1 MWQLPDANGDGATW
15 KTSCA
20 GSASSHVS
28 RRLADGCRTCE
39 QRGTALRCR
48 TGPHG
53 RHSTPRVQPVA
64 CNVLGIAHC
73 SRVAFGALSCG
84 ARRAAFPRYCHS
96 GNRCESKALRC
107 GARRRAC
114 ARSRATGAIGAS
126 DRSSCLA
133 TPTMPRPCSPAPRHL
148 RNRNVVPIRGHGPD
162 PLRHGNLA
170 LQGTPNAVPNGQ
182 CLSAPEP
189 YVRLFP
195 VRRHVWMCVCAR
207 ARARRVCGCPLLFCV
222 RACTHASVRAHFA
235 ERRASEWYHRW
246 GASRPSRPT
255 SNPVYIRNQQCN
267 NNGNINDNKN
277 ETTQF
282 EQRV

>member
-1 MWQLPDANGDGATW
+1 MVAMVAIVLPGYSRWHATCLASFTAAVLHLVHCRAAHGERHSHGTATVAIGANGW
-15 KTSCA
+15 
-20 GSASSHVS
+20 
-28 RRLADGCRTCE
+28 
-39 QRGTALRCR
+39 
-48 TGPHG
+48 
-53 RHSTPRVQPVA
+53 
-64 CNVLGIAHC
+64 
-73 SRVAFGALSCG
+73 
-84 ARRAAFPRYCHS
+84 
-96 GNRCESKALRC
+96 CESKALRC

-162 PLRHGNLA
+162 PPRHGKLA

-207 ARARRVCGCPLLFCV
+207 AHAASAVARCCFAYVHAHMPACERACV
-222 RACTHASVRAHFA
+222 RAPVGVHVHFG

-267 NNGNINDNKN
+267 K
-277 ETTQF
+277 
-282 EQRV
+282 